1 MTKLL
6 IRRFVSN
13 YKNTENSSVRSA
25 YGKLAG
31 IVGIICNALLF
42 IFKIIIG
49 TVSGS
54 VAITADAANNLSDAS
69 SSIISLLGFK
79 LSEKP
84 ADTEHP
90 YGHGR
95 YEYLSALTV
104 AVFIIVIGIELL
116 KSGVSKIIHP
126 SKVIFSIPMVIVL
139 AASILLK
146 LWMMVFNNYAGKAI
160 KSKSLLATATDS
172 RNDVITTGAVLVSS
186 VISHLTDFE
195 LDGFAG
201 TAVAIFILISGVGLI
216 KETINPMLGTAPE
229 PEYVQKIAAKILS
242 YPGVLGIHDLM
253 IHDYGPCRKFAS
265 VHVEMAAEEDPIA
278 SHDLI
283 DNIEADFKTGENLHL
298 IVHYDP
304 ILTKDEQ
311 TNDIR
316 RQLENAV
323 YGISQYLSVH
333 DLRVVPGTTHT
344 NLVFDCLS
352 PYEAGFDDKELKKV
366 IAKKVKEINP
376 TYNCVITI
384 DKSFVSAE

>member
-6 IRRFVSN
+6 IKNFVKD
-13 YKNTENSSVRSA
+13 YKNTTSPSVRSA
-25 YGKLAG
+25 YGKLGGFVG
-31 IVGIICNALLF
+31 IVCNVILF
-42 IFKIIIG
+42 ILKIVIG
-49 TVSGS
+49 TISGS
-54 VAITADAANNLSDAS
+54 VSISADAVNNLSDAS
-69 SSIISLLGFK
+69 SSIINLLGFK

-104 AVFIIVIGIELL
+104 AVFILVIGIELL
-116 KSGVSKIIHP
+116 KSGVGKIIHP
-126 SKVIFSIPMVIVL
+126 EKVIFSLPLVL
-139 AASILLK
+139 ILTVSMLLK
-146 LWMMVFNNYAGKAI
+146 LWMMFFNNYAGKAI
-160 KSKSLLATATDS
+160 NSKSLLATATDS
-172 RNDVITTGAVLVSS
+172 RNDVITTAAVLASTI
-186 VISHLTDFE
+186 ISHFTGYE

-216 KETINPMLGTAPE
+216 RETVNPMLGTAPE
-229 PEYVQKIAAKILS
+229 PEYVQNIAAKILS

-253 IHDYGPCRKFAS
+253 VHDYGPCRKFAS
-265 VHVEMAAEEDPIA
+265 VHVEMAAEEDPIE

-283 DNIEADFKTGENLHL
+283 DNIESDFLNNENLHL

-304 ILTKDEQ
+304 ILTKDEL

-316 RQLENAV
+316 KQVENAV
-323 YGISQYLSVH
+323 HGISQYLSIH
-333 DLRVVPGTTHT
+333 DLRIVPGTTHT

-352 PYEAGFDDKELKKV
+352 PYEAELDDKELKLEISKR
-366 IAKKVKEINP
+366 VKMINP

-384 DKSFVSAE
+384 DKSYVSAE